1 MRNFFEYVEKGK
13 EQIVGEDSVDVLFEG
28 FREDLMR
35 TENIDSIKS
44 FIIGFLAG
52 SGIDLRKNKTNI
64 ETLLKK
70 GEFQNMG
77 EVLKQ
82 MTIPDGKDMSSI
94 KKLLGKSLNQLR
106 PILKSEDKS
115 EDKME

>member
-13 EQIVGEDSVDVLFEG
+13 EEIIGVDSTDVLLEG
-28 FREDLMR
+28 FKEDLMR
-35 TENIDSIKS
+35 TENLDAIKA

-52 SGIDLRKNKTNI
+52 SGVDIKQNKTHI
-64 ETLLKK
+64 ETLLNKSEFSNV
-70 GEFQNMG
+70 GEI
-77 EVLKQ
+77 LKELK
-82 MTIPDGKDMSSI
+82 IPDGKDLTSI

-106 PILKSEDKS
+106 PIIKT

>member
-35 TENIDSIKS
+35 TENVDSVKA

-52 SGIDLRKNKTNI
+52 SGVDLRGNKTHI

-70 GEFQNMG
+70 SEISNVGEI
-77 EVLKQ
+77 LKE
-82 MTIPDGKDMSSI
+82 MKIPDEKDSVSM
-94 KKLLGKSLNQLR
+94 KKSLLKSLTQLR
-106 PILKSEDKS
+106 PILKSEDK
-115 EDKME
+115 ME